1 MENKKNKLIL
11 FDWGGIV
18 ENHEGENG
26 TFAAWVH
33 FLRKIGISDL
43 NDLGEY
49 SISDKKNLKDME
61 NVYLDLK
68 QRFNLQ
74 VSFQEFLSE
83 YKNTFRD
90 IDYFKDVSEYE
101 KSLKDKCFIGI
112 LSNLCIM
119 DKERIDK
126 QLNLDEYDYVFLSY
140 ELGMRKPNKEIYKYV
155 INHVPFEKENILF
168 LDDAIKN
175 IDAALNVGIKAKQVN
190 GYDLDYIKSC
200 VNEFLNE

>member
-1 MENKKNKLIL
+1 MKNKKNKLIL

-26 TFAAWVH
+26 TFAAWIH
-33 FLRKIGISDL
+33 FLRKIGIQDL

-49 SISDKKNLKDME
+49 SISDKKTLKDME

-83 YKNTFRD
+83 YRNTLRD
-90 IDYFKDVSEYE
+90 VDYFKDVSEYE
-101 KSLKDKCFIGI
+101 KSLKDKCFIGV

-140 ELGMRKPNKEIYKYV
+140 ELGMIKPNNEIYEYV

-168 LDDAIKN
+168 LDDAIEN
-175 IDAALNVGIKAKQVN
+175 IDVALNVGIKAKQVN

>member
-175 IDAALNVGIKAKQVN
+175 IDAALDVGIKAKQVN

>member
-1 MENKKNKLIL
+1 MEDKKNKLIL

-26 TFAAWVH
+26 TFAAWIH
-33 FLRKIGISDL
+33 FLRKIGIQDL
-43 NDLGEY
+43 NNLCEY

-68 QRFNLQ
+68 QRFDLQ

-83 YKNTFRD
+83 YKNSLRNV
-90 IDYFKDVSEYE
+90 DYFKDVSEYE
-101 KSLKDKCFIGI
+101 KSLKDKCFIGV

-140 ELGMRKPNKEIYKYV
+140 ELGMRKPNKEIYEYV

-175 IDAALNVGIKAKQVN
+175 IDAALDVGIKAKQVN

>member
-18 ENHEGENG
+18 ENHEGEAG
-26 TFAAWVH
+26 TFVAWVR
-33 FLRKIGISDL
+33 FLRKVGISDL